1 MIITHLSFDIFLFE
15 LKLWFAIWS
24 ARALTWMFTIATFQL
39 PFLSVISFTMECIS
53 AGLHVAQSAPH
64 RVEEFAGAALSV
76 LQTPVV
82 AAGCRA
88 GQEKWPESYAA
99 GVSPLSGSRRSQPWQ
114 CLLHVNESGLRC
126 ATDFKQDEKLSVEG
140 ELHRDDGGIE
150 CAAGRG
156 GRDERRSLSA
166 PAEISIMRGMLLL
179 FFPVLVKHTG
189 RRSSIS
195 CIFLNASMLR

>member
-1 MIITHLSFDIFLFE
+1 MIITHLSFDICLFE

-24 ARALTWMFTIATFQL
+24 ARALTRMFTIATYQL
-39 PFLSVISFTMECIS
+39 SFLSVISFTMECIS

-64 RVEEFAGAALSV
+64 KVEEFAGAALSV
-76 LQTPVV
+76 VLQTPVV
-82 AAGCRA
+82 AAGYRA

-126 ATDFKQDEKLSVEG
+126 ATDFKQDEKVSVKG

-166 PAEISIMRGMLLL
+166 PAEISIIRGMILL

-189 RRSSIS
+189 RRSIS
-195 CIFLNASMLR
+195 YFFLNASMLR